1 MDELRRS
8 ELMEIY
14 KDPSHK
20 GKLTDPSIFLDKQ
33 HIFCGD
39 QLHLDLDIKNGIIK
53 NAKFDGQMCFV
64 SLVSADLL
72 LEEIIGQTIEQARLI
87 DQKKLLSIIDLN
99 LSTSRIACATLVL
112 KALHE
117 ALDGYESNQN

>member
-20 GKLTDPSIFLDKQ
+20 GKLSDPSISLQKQ

-39 QLHLDLDIKNGIIK
+39 NLHLFLQIENNIIK
-53 NAKFDGQMCFV
+53 QAKFDGEMCFV
-64 SLVSADLL
+64 SLVSADLV
-72 LEEIIGQTIEQARLI
+72 LEQIIGQTIEQARSLN
-87 DQKKLLSIIDLN
+87 QEKLLALIDLN
-99 LSTSRIACATLVL
+99 LSTSRIACATLIM

-117 ALDGYESNQN
+117 ALDNYSQR